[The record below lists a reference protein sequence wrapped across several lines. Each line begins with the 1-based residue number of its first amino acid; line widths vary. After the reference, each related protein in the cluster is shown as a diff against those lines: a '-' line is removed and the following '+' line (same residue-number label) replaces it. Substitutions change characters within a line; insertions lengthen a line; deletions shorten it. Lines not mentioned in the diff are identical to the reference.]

1 MFTKVPLS
9 SMHSN
14 NKTAAAEQKYL
25 DIISTFAVDLL
36 SMNSIDDIIW
46 HAARNVVAKL
56 GFDDV
61 VIYLFDEEKQKL
73 IQAAAFGNKNP
84 KEYEI
89 LEPIEIA
96 LGEGIVGKVALTFQ
110 PVIINDTRLDTGY
123 IVDEE
128 MRLSELAVPMT
139 VDNKLIGVVDS
150 EHIETNFYT
159 QDHLKSV
166 QAIASLIATQISRFE
181 MISQLEQ
188 VITKLEYSSEIQDS
202 LFEIAELV
210 FTTENIDDFYQKLHS
225 SIGRLTFTNNFFIGL
240 QSEDKKSLFLP
251 YGVDENDENIKNKT
265 ISLESSI
272 PSISGYIIKKNTP
285 LLIYKSQIEEKITSK
300 ELYLLGSLPEAWLG
314 VPFGDDKLRGVVVVQ
329 SYTNGNIFTQKDK
342 QLLIFVAKHIHN
354 AIERMQTKSQLQ
366 FMALHDPLTKLPNR
380 LLFTDRVE
388 QAIVKSKRN
397 NNFSIS
403 VLFLDL
409 DHFKQVNDNYG
420 HHVGD
425 QLLIKI
431 SSRIKS
437 CIRESD
443 TLCRLGGDE
452 FAILLENIFTEADVV
467 KVAQNIIGAVQQKVT
482 TDNAYINTSISIG
495 ATLFAQGEIAAKELL
510 IQADEAMY
518 RAKLSGRNQVVCF
531 GEKESSSYVSSYKL
545 ERDFLAAIEK
555 QELYLL
561 YQPVVDL
568 QTDMITSAE
577 ALIRCQHS
585 QHGLVAPDVFLP
597 ELERVGYLPLLD
609 VYVLD
614 KAMTFLSDNIQQL
627 TTQFTLNINI
637 SGQGFSEPALISRI
651 KYYYQ
656 QAPELLRYLCL
667 EITEQ
672 TTVDNVQDTQNSI
685 QIYHSMGIQIALD
698 DFGTG
703 YSSLSYMNHFTFNM
717 LKIDR
722 SFINNSNQDKNN
734 TIILEAIIKLSKSL
748 SIKTIAEGIETKAQ
762 YNFLKEMGCDKGQ
775 GFYMSK
781 PLAESELLSR
791 VLKPW

>member
-577 ALIRCQHS
+577 ALIRWQHS